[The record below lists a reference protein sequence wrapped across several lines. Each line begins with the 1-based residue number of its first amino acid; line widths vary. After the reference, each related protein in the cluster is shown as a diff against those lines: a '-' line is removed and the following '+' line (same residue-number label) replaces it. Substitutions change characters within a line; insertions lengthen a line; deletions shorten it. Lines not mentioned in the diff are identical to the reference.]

1 MSADTGSADTTGPV
15 RSVAR
20 ALDVLEAMAEIAEP
34 VTLSEIA
41 KLFGNV
47 PRSTLHDILR
57 TLHTKGWVEA
67 AGDGP
72 RYNLSIK
79 TLQLGR
85 SYLDASKAFASYEQT
100 LDAVAE
106 RVDETVHLGRLFDT
120 SIVYIGKRDPS
131 HAIRLYSAIGR
142 SLPAHATALG
152 KSLLARRPDPELSV
166 LLPERLEALTE
177 QTIVDRE
184 KLLLDLA
191 EIRERGYAIDNE
203 ESMDGVLCYAV
214 ALSDREAIS
223 VSMLKWRTGPDE
235 REKIIETLL
244 EVAATADSGTLG

>member
-1 MSADTGSADTTGPV
+1 MSVDNGSVDSGGPV
-15 RSVAR
+15 RSVSR

-41 KLFGNV
+41 RLIDTV

-57 TLHTKGWVEA
+57 TLQAKGWVEA

-72 RYNLSIK
+72 HYNLTIK

-85 SYLDASKAFASYEQT
+85 SYLDTSKSFAGYERI

-106 RVDETVHLGRLFDT
+106 RIDETVHLGRLFGT

-131 HAIRLYSAIGR
+131 HAIRLYSAVGR

-152 KSLLARRPDPELSV
+152 KSLLARMPDADLEE
-166 LLPERLEALTE
+166 LLPENLEPITE
-177 QTIVDRE
+177 QTIVNRG

-191 EIRERGYAIDNE
+191 EVRERGYAVDNE

-214 ALSDREAIS
+214 ALSDRESVS
-223 VSMLKWRTGPDE
+223 VSMLKWRTRPED
-235 REKIIETLL
+235 RDMIIETLL
-244 EVAATADSGTLG
+244 DVVGTADSGTLG